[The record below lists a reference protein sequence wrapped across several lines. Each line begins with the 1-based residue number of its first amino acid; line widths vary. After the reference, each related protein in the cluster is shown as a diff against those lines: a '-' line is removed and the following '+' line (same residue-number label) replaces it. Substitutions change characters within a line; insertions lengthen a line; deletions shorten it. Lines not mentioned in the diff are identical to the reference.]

1 MQVVNLCPCGSNNP
15 FEQCCGPII
24 EGQKQA
30 ATASA
35 LLASRYSAYVLTQI
49 DYLKQSLHPDKQAEF
64 DEKGA
69 RKWST
74 ESDWRG
80 LEILNAVE
88 GGPDDEKGEVEFVA
102 TFIQDAQTIRHHEKA
117 QFEKKDGIW
126 YFVDGQAVINNQP
139 LRRET
144 PKVGRNEPCP
154 CGSGKKYKKC
164 CGA

>member
-1 MQVVNLCPCGSNNP
+1 MQDSQTCPCGSNNP
-15 FEQCCGPII
+15 FEQCCGPVI

-30 ATASA
+30 STASE
-35 LLASRYSAYVLTQI
+35 LLRSRYTAYVRTQI
-49 DYLKQSLHPDKQAEF
+49 DYLKQTLHPDKQAEF

-80 LEILNAVE
+80 LTILNTVE
-88 GGPDDEKGEVEFVA
+88 GGPNDEKGEVEFVA
-102 TFIQDAQTIRHHEKA
+102 SFIQDAHTVRHHEKA
-117 QFEKKDGIW
+117 QFEKKDGVW
-126 YFVDGQAVINNQP
+126 YFVDGQGVASDKP